1 MDANGNLIPQ
11 ESIALFGPTASGKD
25 WLIRAFAREI
35 EKINQKGDHLFY
47 YELMELQ
54 RDYSPRPASAFPPI
68 GNVVT
73 NMAEDYLYQFTRRAD
88 TDQRYSC
95 YEYTHNIAIQ
105 NDAGSIL
112 VSSIVDADTFSQ
124 TYNRLVTA
132 RNLIIIIAPPDSPS
146 TPVQT
151 KVEDQESSDLIKL
164 LENMSAPQEPA
175 YSSYLPEFAIRPWTA
190 TDYQHFIRL
199 LFDALGRNR
208 TGIRRRN
215 IAICLTK
222 IDQTRIQNN
231 DSEQVFYSMFPG
243 LRGLIQM
250 ERNRHNIEFFQT
262 SSAGFINRSDALGR
276 VEQIPNIQNGNLIDV
291 NRWSPFG
298 TTRPFFWIFETLE
311 KAYLAN
317 NSGGLRNILR
327 PRPDYPP
334 YIVR

>member
-151 KVEDQESSDLIKL
+151 KVEDQSPLTRFKL

-175 YSSYLPEFAIRPWTA
+175 YSKLFARICHPTLTA

-208 TGIRRRN
+208 TGSDEEI
-215 IAICLTK
+215 LPSGDEQK
-222 IDQTRIQNN
+222 IDQTRIHRTTILNK
-231 DSEQVFYSMFPG
+231 SSIRCFLVC
-243 LRGLIQM
+243 GLIQM

-262 SSAGFINRSDALGR
+262 PHRLGS
-276 VEQIPNIQNGNLIDV
+276 LIAPT
-291 NRWSPFG
+291 RWGELSRYRISKMV
-298 TTRPFFWIFETLE
+298 TR
-311 KAYLAN
+311 
-317 NSGGLRNILR
+317 
-327 PRPDYPP
+327 
-334 YIVR
+334 